1 MFLQLATLA
10 VSSGLG
16 TALGFG
22 RRVRIPLIF
31 ATIGLVLLSGLW
43 LAYALASSSASSLSV
58 FPLGSYAIAI
68 VSCLLAG
75 MTGYWSSYSRDEN
88 ATVYLS
94 GLCGMVCLL
103 QALVPSSVLLLWVTT
118 VFLAA
123 YCLATSFWWRAGKKM
138 HEEIARLVRLPNL
151 IEKQPATSVVI
162 MNIVLALLVAAMGVA
177 AQFLQEN
184 LNIRFTCS
192 QAIMATTF
200 AVGILARYVTLK
212 SKPAQVVDTG
222 HIDASGSAAIRVL
235 ALALGVLYAVT
246 MFWHIQPIGS
256 TTMLDRIAVATL
268 PLTLIAA
275 CYGFGLIKWMGLK
288 QEWEQT
294 ALRIMPT
301 IVGMAIVGG
310 LVSVGMEYQLS
321 KSEPGF
327 VFANYPTLSVF
338 VSLILAMVLCI
349 SAAMLPGRD
358 PLGLSERGRE
368 AYVYAAKFV
377 LILLIIHLRLAFPWL
392 FTGLLQQI
400 WPLLLL
406 AIAFVGLGVAEWAE
420 RRGWNVLA
428 NPLRNSGGLLPI
440 LPVLAPWLAE
450 SRIDYG
456 VTLMTAAV
464 GYGVFGFMKRSP
476 LYITACVMAAN
487 GAIWY
492 LLHRNQF
499 SFSMHP
505 QLWVIPP
512 AVCVFAAVHF
522 MRHRLNTAQLATA
535 RYASLGAIYVAST
548 SEIFLQGIA
557 KAPWLPIVLAVLS
570 VLGIL
575 FGIAARIRS
584 MLWLGSMFLCV
595 ALFSILWYAAVDL
608 EQTWIWYASGIVLG
622 AIILVVFALFE
633 KRREDLKRIMSN
645 MQQWEE

>member
-1 MFLQLATLA
+1 LDN
-10 VSSGLG
+10 G
-16 TALGFG
+16 
-22 RRVRIPLIF
+22 
-31 ATIGLVLLSGLW
+31 
-43 LAYALASSSASSLSV
+43 
-58 FPLGSYAIAI
+58 
-68 VSCLLAG
+68 
-75 MTGYWSSYSRDEN
+75 D
-88 ATVYLS
+88 
-94 GLCGMVCLL
+94 
-103 QALVPSSVLLLWVTT
+103 
-118 VFLAA
+118 
-123 YCLATSFWWRAGKKM
+123 
-138 HEEIARLVRLPNL
+138 
-151 IEKQPATSVVI
+151 
-162 MNIVLALLVAAMGVA
+162 MG
-177 AQFLQEN
+177 E
-184 LNIRFTCS
+184 
-192 QAIMATTF
+192 
-200 AVGILARYVTLK
+200 
-212 SKPAQVVDTG
+212 
-222 HIDASGSAAIRVL
+222 SGSVAIRIL

-275 CYGFGLIKWMGLK
+275 SYGFGLIKWMGLK
-288 QEWEQT
+288 QEWEQ
-294 ALRIMPT
+294 AAFRILPT

-310 LVSVGMEYQLS
+310 LVSVGLEYQLS

-327 VFANYPTLSVF
+327 VFANYPTFSVF

-456 VTLMTAAV
+456 VTLVTAAV

-512 AVCVFAAVHF
+512 ALCVFAAAHF

-570 VLGIL
+570 VMGIM

-633 KRREDLKRIMSN
+633 KRREDLKRIMNN